1 MGSAFPKPCYAACA
15 AYPRRAHAATE
26 RRSYHAKKIQH
37 TPPQPR
43 CENPAA
49 IDVHHASPMMK
60 TIAKLRDKYDLKMT
74 AERYTPDNTMPKTD
88 EKFIRK

>member
-1 MGSAFPKPCYAACA
+1 MLIDAWES
-15 AYPRRAHAATE
+15 
-26 RRSYHAKKIQH
+26 Q
-37 TPPQPR
+37 
-43 CENPAA
+43 AA

-74 AERYTPDNTMPKTD
+74 VERYTPDNTMPKTD